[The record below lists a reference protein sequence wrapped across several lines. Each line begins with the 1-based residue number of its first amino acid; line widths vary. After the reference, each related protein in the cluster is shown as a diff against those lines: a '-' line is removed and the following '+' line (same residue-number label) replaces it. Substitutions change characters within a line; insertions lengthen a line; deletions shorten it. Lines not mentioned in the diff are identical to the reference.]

1 MKSLGKMSY
10 PNRNW
15 IIEDQRLS
23 AEFAAGMT
31 EFMAM
36 ARQHVNIERQVKCP
50 CKRCNNVLMQKISD
64 IENHLYILTS

>member
-1 MKSLGKMSY
+1 MKTTKFLNVESLGKMSY

-23 AEFAAGMT
+23 VEFAAGMI

-36 ARQHVNIERQVKCP
+36 VRQHVNGE
-50 CKRCNNVLMQKISD
+50 
-64 IENHLYILTS
+64 